1 VLRGGGG
8 QGFGSDAELS
18 ESPKGYWDLDVDLY
32 RGCTP
37 GWGRGEGSAEQEL
50 TDYTD
55 LPLTKKGWMDFY
67 DAAVIHW
74 KWPAIDPQHPRK
86 PREPPPGHAFNV
98 YMVTS
103 IEVWEYA
110 TTVMALDK
118 AGARALL
125 AHVGFLWR
133 NHFEWDKKATE
144 AIEKDRRN
152 GGSLDND
159 KRLLSWNTDEDLWIS
174 TQRELAKLHPNR
186 TPKELQQLSQEG
198 YCSMRECGVARDIR
212 SAFTLLERET
222 GETFPL
228 LAELESAREL
238 SSVTFVRRSNRA
250 STWDKLLRCQVTY
263 PMAEPTGQYSQHH
276 VSISEQTVGE
286 CRNSGA
292 YESIGGTA
300 NGGSGPRGQFTGLRQ
315 GSGISPGN
323 FIRSQH
329 YLAEQGYRP
338 SSGSSITRLHDSATN
353 TQQDVDKASD
363 GGSEEP
369 SL

>member
-1 VLRGGGG
+1 
-8 QGFGSDAELS
+8 
-18 ESPKGYWDLDVDLY
+18 
-32 RGCTP
+32 
-37 GWGRGEGSAEQEL
+37 
-50 TDYTD
+50 
-55 LPLTKKGWMDFY
+55 M
-67 DAAVIHW
+67 
-74 KWPAIDPQHPRK
+74 
-86 PREPPPGHAFNV
+86 
-98 YMVTS
+98 
-103 IEVWEYA
+103 
-110 TTVMALDK
+110 
-118 AGARALL
+118 
-125 AHVGFLWR
+125 GFLRR

-152 GGSLDND
+152 GGSLDDD

-186 TPKELQQLSQEG
+186 TPKELRQLSQEG
-198 YCSMRECGVARDIR
+198 YCSLRECGVARDIR
-212 SAFTLLERET
+212 STFTLLERET

-250 STWDKLLRCQVTY
+250 STWDKLLQCQETY
-263 PMAEPTGQYSQHH
+263 PTAGPTGQYSQHH
-276 VSISEQTVGE
+276 FSISEQTVGE

-292 YESIGGTA
+292 YESKGDTA
-300 NGGSGPRGQFTGLRQ
+300 NGGSGPRGQFMGLRQ
-315 GSGISPGN
+315 GSGMSPGN

-329 YLAEQGYRP
+329 YLAKQGYRP

-353 TQQDVDKASD
+353 TQQEVDKASD

>member
-1 VLRGGGG
+1 
-8 QGFGSDAELS
+8 
-18 ESPKGYWDLDVDLY
+18 
-32 RGCTP
+32 
-37 GWGRGEGSAEQEL
+37 
-50 TDYTD
+50 
-55 LPLTKKGWMDFY
+55 M
-67 DAAVIHW
+67 
-74 KWPAIDPQHPRK
+74 
-86 PREPPPGHAFNV
+86 
-98 YMVTS
+98 
-103 IEVWEYA
+103 
-110 TTVMALDK
+110 
-118 AGARALL
+118 
-125 AHVGFLWR
+125 
-133 NHFEWDKKATE
+133 
-144 AIEKDRRN
+144 
-152 GGSLDND
+152 
-159 KRLLSWNTDEDLWIS
+159 
-174 TQRELAKLHPNR
+174 
-186 TPKELQQLSQEG
+186 
-198 YCSMRECGVARDIR
+198 ARDIR

-228 LAELESAREL
+228 LAELESAQES

-250 STWDKLLRCQVTY
+250 STWDKLLRCQETY

-300 NGGSGPRGQFTGLRQ
+300 NGSGPRGQFTGLRQ

-323 FIRSQH
+323 FIRAQH